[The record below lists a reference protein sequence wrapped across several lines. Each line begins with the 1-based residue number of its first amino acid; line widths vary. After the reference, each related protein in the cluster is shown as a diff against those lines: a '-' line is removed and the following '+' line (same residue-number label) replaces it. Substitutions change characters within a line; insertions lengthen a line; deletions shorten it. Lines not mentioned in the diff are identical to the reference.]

1 MKGGVNRETSIYIRL
16 AKLLIAAA
24 AIASVAF
31 FLMSNAI
38 EKQVDAYYSNTDYVR
53 QKDEEYIWQLQRYID
68 ENRLKTTDTV
78 MLTEWI
84 RRQKILTIK
93 VYKDG
98 ILCYDSEYPE
108 EEAIL
113 EGRVEEG
120 YYDWGTYYLVKFAD
134 RECYVSIYGS
144 YAYQFYSY
152 ATIMELLLAF
162 LLFLGIVMLG
172 IRKTLRYIR
181 TLSGEIELL
190 EGGNLDYAITIE
202 GKDELAALAEG
213 LEQMRRSFKYNMEQ
227 ETHLVQ
233 ANKRMITEMSHDLR
247 TPLTSMMI
255 YTEILK
261 KGKYKDEE
269 QLREYIEKIDQKAH
283 RLKQLSDHIF
293 EYSLITEGTDVRLKE
308 SDGMEAVFYDLL
320 SETCAYLEQQGYQV
334 QMEFE
339 WREVRIWIHT
349 EYLMRIMDNI
359 TSNLLKYADTEE
371 AVVISSVYMEDY
383 AGFSVA
389 NKKRLL
395 TGKPDSTKIGIPNMK
410 NMLSRIG
417 GYCSV
422 EQDEVNFKISLLFL
436 KNKNAAS
443 RGD

>member
-1 MKGGVNRETSIYIRL
+1 MKGGVNRETSIYLRL

-24 AIASVAF
+24 MIAGTVFLLMNYVAEE
-31 FLMSNAI
+31 L
-38 EKQVDAYYSNTDYVR
+38 VDAYYSNTDYVR
-53 QKDEEYIWQLQRYID
+53 QKNEAYIRQLQHYVD
-68 ENRLKTTDTV
+68 ENHLTSNDSE
-78 MLTEWI
+78 MLTKWV
-84 RRQKILTIK
+84 RQQKILTIK
-93 VYKDG
+93 VYRDG
-98 ILCYDSEYPE
+98 VLCYDSEYPE

-113 EGRVEEG
+113 EGGVEEG
-120 YYDWGTYYLVKFAD
+120 YYDWGMYYLVEFAG
-134 RECYVSIYGS
+134 RECYVSVYGS

-152 ATIMELLLAF
+152 ATIGEILLAF

-190 EGGNLDYAITIE
+190 EGGNLDYAITVE
-202 GKDELAALAEG
+202 GKDELAALARG
-213 LEQMRRSFKYNMEQ
+213 LDQMRKSFKYNMEQ

-261 KGKYKDEE
+261 KGKYQDEM

-293 EYSLITEGTDVRLKE
+293 EYSLITEEAELQLRE
-308 SDGMEAVFYDLL
+308 SDGMQAVFYDIL
-320 SETCAYLEQQGYQV
+320 SEACAYLEQQGFQV

-339 WREVRIWIHT
+339 WKEKKIWTHM
-349 EYLMRIMDNI
+349 EYVTRIMDNLA
-359 TSNLLKYADTEE
+359 SNIIKYADREE
-371 AVVISSVYMEDY
+371 PVIISSVYGEDY

-395 TGKPDSTKIGIPNMK
+395 TEKPDSTNIGIQSIK

-417 GYCSV
+417 GYCNV
-422 EQDEVNFKISLLFL
+422 EQNETDFCITLQFL
-436 KNKNAAS
+436 INKK
-443 RGD
+443 